1 MDPIFEIAKD
11 FILEA
16 LTYKLDQSAHLTS
29 GETLQINTDP
39 RVYYDPSSIVPK
51 SAAPAEKADPNN
63 PGVQNF

>member
-16 LTYKLDQSAHLTS
+16 LAYKLDQTAHLNS
-29 GETLQINTDP
+29 GELTQINTNP

-51 SAAPAEKADPNN
+51 PAAPDQPKIGNPNL
-63 PGVQNF
+63 